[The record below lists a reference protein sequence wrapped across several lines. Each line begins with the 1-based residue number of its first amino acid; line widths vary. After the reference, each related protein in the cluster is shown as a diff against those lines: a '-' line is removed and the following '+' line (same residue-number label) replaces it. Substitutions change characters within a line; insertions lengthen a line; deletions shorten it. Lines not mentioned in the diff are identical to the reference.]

1 MTGQLYILLSK
12 RKLLTVC
19 DPDLF
24 LDQVDPRHP
33 FCDRMFHLD
42 SGIHFH
48 EIIIAMFIDKEFNSA
63 RTDVVYG
70 FGGSYCFFT
79 HILTELRSNEHRRAL
94 FYYFL
99 IAALNRT
106 FAFAEVNY
114 IAMFV
119 AQYLELD
126 MMRFFYEFLQIY
138 RIVSE

>member
-1 MTGQLYILLSK
+1 MHHLAVGHFNLLFYEVHTDYFFGN
-12 RKLLTVC
+12 RVL
-19 DPDLF
+19 
-24 LDQVDPRHP
+24 
-33 FCDRMFHLD
+33 HLQA
-42 SGIHFH
+42 GIHFQ